1 VYVYVLKSEKDGT
14 IYVGISLDPTRRLKD
29 HNAGHQKSTKGH
41 RPYRLIFQQRCEGRI
56 QARKLEK
63 FYKSGCGRE
72 KIKIFFCNRSLKSDP
87 L

>member
-1 VYVYVLKSEKDGT
+1 MYVYILKSEKDGT
-14 IYVGISLDPTRRLKD
+14 IYVGISGDPERRLGE

-41 RPYRLIFQQRCEGRI
+41 RPYRLVFQEQCVDRI

-72 KIKIFFCNRSLKSDP
+72 KLKNFFCNRSLKSNP